1 MAQTSI
7 PLWRRWWLFILVG
20 AAIVFLIVPIF
31 VVIPVSFSDSK
42 YMRFPPETYSIRW
55 FANYWASSDWLNAT
69 RASLTAAVLTVLVA
83 TPLGVAAAYGMQFM
97 RPKVA
102 RWAQLILL
110 LPMLVPGVLIAIGV
124 FYIYIRLRMV
134 NTMAGIVIAHTVLAL
149 PFVVLT
155 MLAAFRNFDFR
166 QEQAAMSLGA
176 SRFSAFMRVTL
187 PQLKVSVISS
197 ALFVFIISLDE
208 VIVGLFV
215 AGGENTV
222 LTRKMFLSL
231 RDYVDPTVAAISTL
245 FIAVSITLLGALALM
260 RPRRHT

>member
-1 MAQTSI
+1 MAKPTSI
-7 PLWRRWWLFILVG
+7 PLWRRWWLFVLV
-20 AAIVFLIVPIF
+20 AIVIVFLIVPIF
-31 VVIPVSFSDSK
+31 VIIPVSFSDSK
-42 YMRFPPETYSIRW
+42 YLRFPPEAYSDRW
-55 FANYWASSDWLNAT
+55 YTKYWGSTDWLNAT

-83 TPLGVAAAYGMQFM
+83 TPLGVAAAYAIQFM
-97 RPKVA
+97 RPAVA

-110 LPMLVPGVLIAIGV
+110 LPMLVPGVLIAVGV
-124 FYIYIRLRMV
+124 FYIYIRLQIV

-155 MLAAFRNFDFR
+155 MLAAFRGFDFR

-176 SRFSAFMRVTL
+176 SRLSAFLRVTL
-187 PQLKVSVISS
+187 PQVNVSVISA

-245 FIAVSITLLGALALM
+245 FIIVSITLLGAIALI
-260 RPRRHT
+260 RPRR